1 MNSYVGQ
8 QLGNYRLLRLLGR
21 GGFAEVYLGEHIYLK
36 SQAALKILHT
46 QLTAEQQSAFVQEG
60 QTLVRLHHPNIVR
73 VLDFAIEAGI
83 PFLVM
88 EYAPNGTLHQ
98 RHPPGTRLSPDTIVS
113 YVWHVASALQYAHE
127 QGLIHRDVKPENML
141 LGPRNEVLLSDF
153 GLALL
158 ASHVYSTLAQAEP
171 SLRGTTPY
179 LAPEQLQGKPCP
191 QSDQY
196 ALGVVVYEWLCG
208 RRPFGGSALEI
219 AMQHLTASVP
229 PLHEQLP
236 DLAPAIEEV
245 VLRALAKN
253 PEQRFTCIRD
263 FGVAFEHAAQSTY
276 ATWPTYPTPLA
287 QLVTP
292 QTPMNQPHSPNASP
306 SIENIFY
313 GRNLFFTGREDL
325 LTSLRERLSAGRSV
339 ALTGLGGI
347 GKTQAVVE
355 YAYRYQTS
363 YQAIFWTR
371 AATRSTLIEDYGTI
385 AGLLHLPEQQS
396 KDQKVVVNAVKQWL
410 TRHQGW
416 LLILDNVEDLS
427 LITDFLP
434 AGSNGH
440 ILLTTRIQ
448 ATGRI
453 APGVAIEQMDTDEAI
468 LLLLRRA
475 KRLDPEAA
483 LPSVAPAV
491 RTQARSIVQVMD
503 GLPLAL
509 DQAGAYIEETGCSL
523 SEYLELYQQY
533 QADLL
538 ARRSSTSLDYPY
550 TVASTWSL
558 AFERVEQANP
568 AAADLLRLCAFLD
581 PDVIPEAFITEGVS
595 HLSAA
600 LAAVVNHP
608 FRFNEAIQA
617 LRSFSLIKRDSE
629 IKSLNVHRL
638 VQAVHRD
645 GMSAETKRLWAERAV
660 RVVNTAF
667 PEVTF
672 ANWPRCQHCLPHTQ
686 VCATLIEQC
695 SFTFPEAARL
705 LNQAGWYLEE
715 RGLYGQAEPLLHS
728 ALAIREATLGP
739 VHPETATTLD
749 TLALTYHYQG
759 KYTQA
764 EPLYERAL
772 AIREQT
778 LGPEH
783 PDIATTLYNLTWL
796 YQNRGQYEQAE
807 PLLKRALVIRERIL
821 GPEHSDT
828 VEVLSDIGLLYV
840 YQGKYQQAVSILQR
854 ALTIFEQTHGQNH
867 PNTANA
873 LNNLAVLYQRWG
885 KYKQA
890 DSLFQRALP
899 IFEHVMGPEHP
910 STHMIVNNLAYLY
923 HLQGKYNQAEAL
935 YQQALVGRERALG
948 DEHSDVAKTLN
959 DLASLYRD
967 QGQYERAEP
976 LYQRALNIYERSFG
990 PQHPDTAT
998 VLNDLAYLYHL
1009 QGQYERA
1016 QPLYLR
1022 ALTIRE
1028 QVLGHEHPYTAA
1040 ILNRLAR
1047 LYVDL
1052 GQYEQAAP
1060 LLQRALGICEQA
1072 LGQEHPETSTTLT
1085 NLSYLYYL
1093 QGQYAQAEPLYQRAL
1108 TITEQALGQEHPK
1121 TAMIL
1126 DSLARLYQAQG
1137 QSEQARPLYQRA
1149 LAIREQVLGHE
1160 HPDTAAVRERH
1171 AMLLQKMQPTIA
1183 QPPQQESSPGPTQG
1197 EDAATAKKPATPTY
1211 PAGLTAR
1218 EVEVLRLVAQGL
1230 TDAQI
1235 AHQLVVTRRTVN
1247 WHLTSIYSKIGVS
1260 SRAAATRYAVE
1271 HRLV

>member
-1 MNSYVGQ
+1 MNAYVGQ

-46 QLTAEQQSAFVQEG
+46 QLTPEQQSAFVQEG
-60 QTLVRLHHPNIVR
+60 QMLVRLNHPNIVR
-73 VLDFAIEAGI
+73 VLDFAIEGGI

-98 RHPPGTRLSPDTIVS
+98 RHPPGTRLSPDTIVG
-113 YVWHVASALQYAHE
+113 YVRQVTSALQYAHD

-141 LGPRNEVLLSDF
+141 LGLRNEVLLSDF

-158 ASHVYSTLAQAEP
+158 ASHAYSTLAQAEP

-208 RRPFGGSALEI
+208 RRPFSGSALEI

-229 PLHEQLP
+229 PLREQIS

-245 VLRALAKN
+245 VLRALAKDPN
-253 PEQRFTCIRD
+253 QRFACIRD
-263 FGVAFEHAAQSTY
+263 FGVAFEHACQSTY

-287 QLVTP
+287 QIVTP
-292 QTPMNQPHSPNASP
+292 QTPMDQPRSPSASL

-313 GRNLFFTGREDL
+313 GRNLFFTGREHL
-325 LTSLRERLSAGRSV
+325 LTSLRERLTAVRAV

-355 YAYRYQTS
+355 YAYRYQSS

-371 AATRSTLIEDYGTI
+371 AATRSTLIEDYVTI

-410 TRHQGW
+410 TRHQDW

-434 AGSNGH
+434 TGSNGH

-448 ATGRI
+448 ATGRV
-453 APGVAIEQMDTDEAI
+453 APGVAIEKMDTDEAS

-475 KRLDPEAA
+475 KMLDPEVS
-483 LPSVAPAV
+483 LISVAPAV

-509 DQAGAYIEETGCSL
+509 DQVGAYIEETGCSL

-533 QADLL
+533 RADLL
-538 ARRSSTSLDYPY
+538 ARRSSTSPDYPY

-581 PDVIPEAFITEGVS
+581 PDVIPEAFITEGAS
-595 HLSAA
+595 HLSAS

-617 LRSFSLIKRDSE
+617 LRSFSLMKRDPE
-629 IKSLNVHRL
+629 AKSLNVHRL
-638 VQAVHRD
+638 VQAVLRD

-660 RVVNTAF
+660 HVVNAAF

-672 ANWPRCQHCLPHTQ
+672 ANWPRCQQCLPHAQ
-686 VCATLIEQC
+686 VCTALIEQY

-705 LNQAGWYLEE
+705 LNQAGWYLRE

-728 ALAIREATLGP
+728 ALAIRETTLGP
-739 VHPETATTLD
+739 EHPDTATTLD
-749 TLALTYHYQG
+749 SLALTYHYQG
-759 KYTQA
+759 KYSQA
-764 EPLYERAL
+764 EPLYEQAL
-772 AIREQT
+772 AIREQS

-796 YQNRGQYEQAE
+796 YQNRGQYSQTEPLLKRALTICEHTLGAEHPSTADILSDLGIIYTYQGQYKQAEPFFQRALAIYDHAYGQEHPDTASALQNLAWLYQHQGHYQRAEAFHQRALIIREHILEPDHPDTVKSLNHMGRLYYLQGKYTQAE
-807 PLLKRALVIRERIL
+807 PLLKRTLSSRERTL
-821 GPEHSDT
+821 GPEHSD
-828 VEVLSDIGLLYV
+828 
-840 YQGKYQQAVSILQR
+840 
-854 ALTIFEQTHGQNH
+854 
-867 PNTANA
+867 
-873 LNNLAVLYQRWG
+873 LA
-885 KYKQA
+885 
-890 DSLFQRALP
+890 
-899 IFEHVMGPEHP
+899 I
-910 STHMIVNNLAYLY
+910 
-923 HLQGKYNQAEAL
+923 
-935 YQQALVGRERALG
+935 
-948 DEHSDVAKTLN
+948 TLN

-967 QGQYERAEP
+967 RGQYEQAEL
-976 LYQRALNIYERSFG
+976 LYRRALAIREQALGSRS
-990 PQHPDTAT
+990 PDTAT
-998 VLNDLAYLYHL
+998 SLHHLASLYSL
-1009 QGQYERA
+1009 QGQYEQA
-1016 QPLYLR
+1016 ELLYR
-1022 ALTIRE
+1022 QALTIRE
-1028 QVLGHEHPYTAA
+1028 QALGQEHPDTATT
-1040 ILNRLAR
+1040 LTQLAR
-1047 LYVDL
+1047 LYADR

-1060 LLQRALGICEQA
+1060 LLHRALTICEQR
-1072 LGQEHPETSTTLT
+1072 LGQEHPDTVVTLSTLAS
-1085 NLSYLYYL
+1085 LHSL
-1093 QGQYAQAEPLYQRAL
+1093 QGQHEQAGPLYQRAL
-1108 TITEQALGQEHPK
+1108 AIAEQTLGQEHPK

-1126 DSLARLYQAQG
+1126 DSLARLYDAQG

-1149 LAIREQVLGHE
+1149 LAIREHVLGHE
-1160 HPDTAAVRERH
+1160 HPDTVAVRERCT
-1171 AMLLQKMQPTIA
+1171 ALLQKMQPTA
-1183 QPPQQESSPGPTQG
+1183 ETPQQEPSPIPAEG
-1197 EDAATAKKPATPTY
+1197 EDAASKKPVTPTY

-1235 AHQLVVTRRTVN
+1235 AQQLVVTRRTIN

-1260 SRAAATRYAVE
+1260 SRSAATRYALE
-1271 HRLV
+1271 HQLV